1 MAVGG
6 GEFSRRGSRALSEP
20 VAPGDRLLEHVGK
33 DPSPVCKIMLR
44 SLAFIKLF
52 N

>member
-33 DPSPVCKIMLR
+33 DPSPVCNNNAAQPCIYKAL
-44 SLAFIKLF
+44 
-52 N
+52 